1 MEPHQEIADRPSAAK
16 VQVTWRTEHF
26 NGAPGGTG
34 GDQRRVIPTLG
45 RGIKTEIEAIVPGLM
60 GDSAPSEMDLQARQV
75 IIQHA
80 ETVNVYTHGGGDPL
94 KDTPQ
99 SGG

>member
-1 MEPHQEIADRPSAAK
+1 
-16 VQVTWRTEHF
+16 
-26 NGAPGGTG
+26 
-34 GDQRRVIPTLG
+34 
-45 RGIKTEIEAIVPGLM
+45 M